1 MIDSGRSCVKTR
13 VIFEYN
19 DLKHDLFGSLLEVTL
34 VREKKE
40 IGIESCYQ
48 CQKQM
53 QDSIKEREGVRKRE
67 KAM

>member
-1 MIDSGRSCVKTR
+1 MKTR

-19 DLKHDLFGSLLEVTL
+19 DLKHDSFGSLLEVTL

-53 QDSIKEREGVRKRE
+53 QDSIKERERE
-67 KAM
+67 